1 MGIPAI
7 SGAFAIGTPPAG
19 DLASEVVTGSFLAI
33 GPGSAHAFLGP
44 LNVAIWGSINTSLA
58 TTNGSLSATLGSG
71 AGITVA
77 GAAVNSVNVPPGTT
91 IAAVSGTSVTLA
103 LPPGYTSA
111 NIVTGTDTAAIFTGA
126 AIEFVGTVNIERSF
140 DGANTWLPCN
150 VGGAGTLSQF
160 SAGTVVN
167 VAFGEPE
174 KGVYYR
180 VNCVAYTS
188 GTINYRMSTNG
199 ALASS
204 IQFGQLA

>member
-1 MGIPAI
+1 LGIPAV

-19 DLASEVVTGSFLAI
+19 DLASEVVTGSLKAV

-44 LNVAIWGSINTSLA
+44 FNVAVWGSINTSLA
-58 TTNGSLSATLGSG
+58 TTAGSLSATLGIG
-71 AGITVA
+71 TGITVA
-77 GAAVNSVNVPPGTT
+77 GAAVDSVNVPPGTT
-91 IAAVSGTSVTLA
+91 IATVSGTSVTLA

-126 AIEFVGTVNIERSF
+126 GITYSGTFNIERSF
-140 DGANTWLPCN
+140 DGCNTWLPCN
-150 VGGAGTLSQF
+150 IGGAGTLAQF
-160 SAGTVVN
+160 SVGTVVN

-174 KGVYYR
+174 LAVYYR
-180 VNCVAYTS
+180 VNCVVYSS

-199 ALASS
+199 ARASS